1 MSFPWQRLN
10 INVSDPAFSFL
21 VIRHLN
27 QLQDEDSS
35 YIFHDIINF
44 LLLRFDQDQF
54 FSFEKSLEWMEFDKI
69 LKHYLHNYGLFFL
82 EYTLY
87 VVLRLAVHILIWYC
101 N

>member
-1 MSFPWQRLN
+1 MADVLCNTPIVALARGNLACNASEAVASIQSGTVPPVCLPLSFPWQRLN

-44 LLLRFDQDQF
+44 LLLRLDQDQF
-54 FSFEKSLEWMEFDKI
+54 FSF
-69 LKHYLHNYGLFFL
+69 
-82 EYTLY
+82 
-87 VVLRLAVHILIWYC
+87 
-101 N
+101 